1 MLASDMNGKQNM
13 LDVQNLTVEYNI
25 SRNRRIRAVSNVGF
39 QIREG
44 ETLGLVGES
53 GCGKSTAALAIMRLI
68 NPVAGKIM
76 FNGSDLLS
84 LDKKSLKK
92 LRPLFQMILQDSV
105 SSLNPR
111 RKIGKTIAAPLKEFE
126 EKDSAERKKLAV
138 KMMEAVGVDS
148 EKFDLLPFR
157 FSGGECQR
165 LQIARA
171 LITKPKLLIADEPVS
186 SLDVSIQAQILNL
199 LKDMK
204 RRFGL
209 TMLFI
214 SHDLAVI
221 KNICDRI
228 AVMYLGKI
236 CEIADSADLYNSP
249 AHPYTAALLNAVPR
263 IDPVK
268 KPFEP
273 AARIHVKPALHSLF
287 DSLEGCRFRM
297 RCPEAV
303 NICAKKEPLLNRI
316 APNWYAACHARCPH
330 NM

>member
-1 MLASDMNGKQNM
+1 MKEKQYM
-13 LDVQNLTVEYNI
+13 LDVQNLTVEYNM
-25 SRNRRIRAVSNVGF
+25 SRNRKTRAVSSVEF

-68 NPVAGKIM
+68 NPVAGKIL
-76 FNGSDLLS
+76 FDGHDLLS

-111 RKIGKTIAAPLKEFE
+111 RKIGETIAAPLKEFE

-138 KMMEAVGVDS
+138 KIMEAVGVDP
-148 EKFDLLPFR
+148 EKIDLLPFR

-165 LQIARA
+165 IQIARA

-221 KNICDRI
+221 KNICDRV

-236 CEIADSADLYNSP
+236 CEIADSADLYDSP
-249 AHPYTAALLNAVPR
+249 AHPYTAALLKAVPR
-263 IDPVK
+263 FDSVK
-268 KPFEP
+268 NTFEP
-273 AARIHVKPALHSLF
+273 AASLRVKPSPPSLF
-287 DSLEGCRFRM
+287 DSPEGCRFRM

-303 NICAKKEPLLNRI
+303 DICARREPLLNRI
-316 APNWYAACHARCPH
+316 APSRYAACHARCPH

>member
-1 MLASDMNGKQNM
+1 MKEKQYM

-25 SRNRRIRAVSNVGF
+25 SRNRKIRAVSNVGF

-68 NPVAGKIM
+68 KPVAGKIL

-111 RKIGKTIAAPLKEFE
+111 RKIGETIAAPLKEFE
-126 EKDSAERKKLAV
+126 EKDSAERKKFVV
-138 KMMEAVGVDS
+138 KMMESVGVNP

-165 LQIARA
+165 IQIARA

-236 CEIADSADLYNSP
+236 CEIADSEDLYGSP

-263 IDPVK
+263 IDPAK
-268 KPFEP
+268 NPFEP
-273 AARIHVKPALHSLF
+273 STRLRVKPAPSSLF
-287 DSLEGCRFRM
+287 DLPEGCRFRM

-303 NICAKKEPLLNRI
+303 DICAKKEPLLYRI
-316 APNWYAACHARCPH
+316 APGRYAACHARCPH